1 MPVTI
6 ASSQVQQ
13 KFGAVFDQVVQNED
27 VIIERYGAPRVAM
40 INYARYE
47 RLLRAEQELLRQ
59 RLQQA
64 SDAVAQRAAHLTEV
78 EIDELIEEAR
88 NESQDPAATL

>member
-1 MPVTI
+1 MSVTI

-13 KFGAVFDQVVQNED
+13 KFGAVFEQVLQNED

-40 INYARYE
+40 ITYARYE
-47 RLLRAEQELLRQ
+47 RLLRAEQEWLRQ

-64 SDAVAQRAAHLTEV
+64 SESVTQRAAALTEAD
-78 EIDELIEEAR
+78 IDELIEDAR
-88 NESQDPAATL
+88 NESQPKAVGL

>member
-1 MPVTI
+1 MSVTI

-13 KFGAVFDQVVQNED
+13 KFGAVFDQVLQNED

-64 SDAVAQRAAHLTEV
+64 SDAVAQRAAQLSEV
-78 EIDELIEEAR
+78 EIDDLIEEAR
-88 NESQDPAATL
+88 HESQPAAATL